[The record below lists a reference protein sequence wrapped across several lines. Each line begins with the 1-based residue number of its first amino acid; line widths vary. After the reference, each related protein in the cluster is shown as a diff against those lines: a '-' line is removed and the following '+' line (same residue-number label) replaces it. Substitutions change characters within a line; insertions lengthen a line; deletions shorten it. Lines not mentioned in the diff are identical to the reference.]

1 MVGSSGETALEAIG
15 GNTLLMIM
23 GVGAGV
29 RSDAVGETEGGVRD
43 AGMETR
49 GGNLDASFA

>member
-1 MVGSSGETALEAIG
+1 MAGSSGETALEAIG
-15 GNTLLMIM
+15 GNILLMIM

-29 RSDAVGETEGGVRD
+29 GSDAVGETEGGVRD